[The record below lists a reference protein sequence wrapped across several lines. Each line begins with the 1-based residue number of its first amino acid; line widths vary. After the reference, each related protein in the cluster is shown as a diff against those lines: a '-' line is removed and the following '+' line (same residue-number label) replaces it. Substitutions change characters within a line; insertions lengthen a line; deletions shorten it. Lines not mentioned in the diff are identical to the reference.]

1 MANKIDPSQCAGPQQ
16 RLSQCAE
23 QAMPLLQAIKKH
35 CNEHMRAYDACLREH
50 GKKSDDELASLCTP
64 KLRGLWQCTEAVKAH
79 AVMVAKEDEQSSGS
93 AERA

>member
-16 RLSQCAE
+16 RHRLLGTLRQ
-23 QAMPLLQAIKKH
+23 PLLQAIKKH
-35 CNEHMRAYDACLREH
+35 CNEHIRAYDACLREH

>member
-16 RLSQCAE
+16 RLS
-23 QAMPLLQAIKKH
+23 H
-35 CNEHMRAYDACLREH
+35 CNEHIRAYDACLREH